1 MAQLADK
8 IAVITGA
15 AGGIG
20 HAATL
25 AMAREGATVVMSDLN
40 DAAGQAIEQEIRASG
55 GQAVYHHADVS
66 SASDM
71 EALVEFAVERFG
83 RIDVLVNN
91 AAIAIPGTVTE
102 ITEEKWNRVL
112 DINLTSVWRGMHYT
126 IPYMMR
132 QGGGSIVNM
141 SSAQGLIGFTGWS
154 AYAAAKGAINALTRQ
169 AAVDYSKYNIR
180 INAVAPGTI
189 NTAMN
194 VRIFAEAEDGEALK
208 RYWTSR
214 HVAGRFGEP
223 EEVAGLIVFL
233 ASDAA
238 SFITGEVIRI
248 DGGLVINGG

>member
-1 MAQLADK
+1 MAQLKDK

-25 AMAREGATVVMSDLN
+25 AMAREGATVVLSDLN
-40 DAAGQAIEQEIRASG
+40 DDAGHQIEQEIRASG
-55 GQAVYHHADVS
+55 GQAFYRHANV
-66 SASDM
+66 ASTSDI
-71 EALVEFAVERFG
+71 EALVNFTVEQCG

-91 AAIAIPGTVTE
+91 AAIAIPGTVAD
-102 ITEEKWNRVL
+102 ITEEKWNKVL
-112 DINLTSVWRGMHYT
+112 DINLTSVWRGMHCA
-126 IPYMMR
+126 IPHMMR

-141 SSAQGLIGFTGWS
+141 SSAQGLVGFSGWS

-194 VRIFAEAEDGEALK
+194 VRIYAEAEDGEALK
-208 RYWTSR
+208 RYWVSR

>member
-1 MAQLADK
+1 MGQLADK
-8 IAVITGA
+8 IVVITGA

-20 HAATL
+20 HAATMV
-25 AMAREGATVVMSDLN
+25 MAREGAVVVMSDVN
-40 DAAGQAIEQEIRASG
+40 DEAGEAIAREIGAAG
-55 GQAVYHHADVS
+55 GQAVYRHANVGS
-66 SASDM
+66 SDDIR
-71 EALVEFAVERFG
+71 ALVEFAVERFG

-91 AAIAIPGTVTE
+91 AAVAIPGTVTD

-126 IPYMMR
+126 IPHMMR

-141 SSAQGLIGFTGWS
+141 SSAQGLIGFSGWS

-180 INAVAPGTI
+180 INTIAPGTI

-194 VRIFAEAEDGEALK
+194 VRIFAEAEDGEALR

>member
-1 MAQLADK
+1 MTQLAGK
-8 IAVITGA
+8 IALITGA

-20 HAATL
+20 HAAVMG
-25 AMAREGATVVMSDLN
+25 MARAGATVVMSDVN
-40 DAAGQAIEQEIRASG
+40 DAAGATIAREVGEAG
-55 GQAVYHHADVS
+55 GQAVYRHADVGS
-66 SASDM
+66 SGDI
-71 EALVEFAVERFG
+71 EALVEFTVARFG

-91 AAIAIPGTVTE
+91 AAIAIPGTVTD
-102 ITEEKWNRVL
+102 ISEEKWNRVL
-112 DINLTSVWRGMHYT
+112 DINLTSVWRGMHFT
-126 IPYMMR
+126 IPHMMR

-141 SSAQGLIGFTGWS
+141 SSAQGLIGFSGWS

-180 INAVAPGTI
+180 INGIAPGTI

-223 EEVAGLIVFL
+223 EEVAALIVFL

>member
-1 MAQLADK
+1 MAQLDNK

-20 HAATL
+20 HAASMM
-25 AMAREGATVVMSDLN
+25 MAREGATVVVSDIN
-40 DAAGQAIEQEIRASG
+40 DAAGEELAAAIRASG
-55 GQAVYHHADVS
+55 GQAVYCHANIGTSADV
-66 SASDM
+66 A
-71 EALVEFAVERFG
+71 ALMDFTVARFG

-91 AAIAIPGTVTE
+91 AAVAIPGKVAE
-102 ITEEKWNRVL
+102 IAEEDWNKVIN
-112 DINLTSVWRGMHYT
+112 INLSSVYRGMHFA
-126 IPYMMR
+126 IPHMCA

-141 SSAQGLIGFTGWS
+141 SSAQGLIGFSGWS

-169 AAVDYSKYNIR
+169 AAVDYSQFNIR

-194 VRIFAEAEDGEALK
+194 VRIFAEAEDGEALR

-223 EEVAGLIVFL
+223 EEVAALIVFL